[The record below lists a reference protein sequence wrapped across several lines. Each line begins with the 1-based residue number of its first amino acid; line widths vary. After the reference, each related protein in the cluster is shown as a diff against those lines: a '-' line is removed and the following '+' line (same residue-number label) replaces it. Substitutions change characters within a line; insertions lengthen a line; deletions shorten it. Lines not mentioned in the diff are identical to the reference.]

1 MKSIV
6 LYHTTGAG
14 VEVST
19 KNEIDPQPFDI
30 LDYWPGGLV
39 VSQRVPGPSAT
50 REE

>member
-30 LDYWPGGLV
+30 LDYWPGVLV
-39 VSQRVPGPSAT
+39 VSQRVPVPNAT